1 MINKLITG
9 LILFLVLSCS
19 RAFSQETGDIFV
31 NSQPVGATVFLDGK
45 KLGTTP
51 LPVNKIPKGKHTLK
65 IILKDQQEV
74 IKEIDIVPGP
84 TKPIHIVFQE
94 REGGL
99 VITSSPAGAKV
110 FLDEVYVGKS
120 PVNLKLVLSGK
131 HTLNVT
137 MEGYDT
143 YSEKINIKS
152 GEIENIKVTLK
163 PEADENNPAENG
175 KLTIR
180 TLPPDADIYIDGNVT
195 GRSPLIALS
204 VTEGN
209 HIIKAIKSGYESK
222 TREIGIKKGEEK
234 EVKITLNKAKKSFP
248 FLYIITGIITI
259 LCILWLVKKVFIKTG
274 LHGKDKIVGNY
285 KITGKIAD
293 DSFFTIYRGVHCHTG
308 QEVTIKIPLP
318 YLAQDPVFIKY
329 FQEEMEI
336 WKGLNHPNI
345 VTVYDY
351 GSEKNLYIAM
361 ESVKSRRLDE
371 IIPKNSP
378 IDLKEAVDIIYQL
391 TLALSYGQA
400 KGVIHGDLKPSNIL
414 ITETD
419 HVKIDNYCICRDLY
433 GYSINSIG
441 VYKGQMQYMA
451 PEKLEKKSM
460 DFKTDLFSLGIIFY
474 RLLTGELP
482 FEGDTPNM
490 ILESHYYKKII
501 PVKTFNDSVPDRIQE
516 LILNMV
522 QIDPAQRHKSP
533 EQLMKLLKGIKDNL

>member
-1 MINKLITG
+1 MINKLLTG
-9 LILFLVLSCS
+9 LILFFILFCP
-19 RAFSQETGDIFV
+19 AFSQETGGIFV

-45 KLGTTP
+45 NVGTTP
-51 LPVNKIPKGKHTLK
+51 LPLYKIPEGKHTLK
-65 IILKDQQEV
+65 ITLKDQQEV

-84 TKPIHIVFQE
+84 TKTINIVFQE

-99 VITSSPAGAKV
+99 SVTSTPAGARV

-131 HTLNVT
+131 HTMNVT
-137 MEGYDT
+137 MEGYET
-143 YSEKINIKS
+143 YSETITIKS
-152 GEIENIKVTLK
+152 GEIKNININLK
-163 PEADENNPAENG
+163 AVSDVNNPGESG
-175 KLTIR
+175 RLTIR
-180 TLPPDADIYIDGNVT
+180 TLPPDADIYIDNNVT
-195 GRSPLIALS
+195 GRSPLVELPVAP
-204 VTEGN
+204 GN

-222 TREIGIKKGEEK
+222 TREIEIKKEEK
-234 EVKITLNKAKKSFP
+234 KEIKITLNKAKSSFP
-248 FLYIITGIITI
+248 LLYVITGIII
-259 LCILWLVKKVFIKTG
+259 IICIVLAKKVFIKTG
-274 LHGKDKIVGNY
+274 LQGKDKIVGNY
-285 KITGKIAD
+285 KITGKISD
-293 DSFFTIYRGVHCHTG
+293 DSFFTIYRGIHCHTG
-308 QEVTIKIPLP
+308 QEVIIKIPLP

-345 VTVYDY
+345 VSVYDY

-419 HVKIDNYCICRDLY
+419 HVKVDNYCICRDLY

-460 DFKTDLFSLGIIFY
+460 DFRSDLFSLGIIFY

-501 PVKTFNDSVPDRIQE
+501 PVKTFNESVPDRVQD

-522 QIDPAQRHKSP
+522 QIDPAQRQKTP
-533 EQLMKLLKGIKDNL
+533 EQLMKLLKGIKDNLS

>member
-1 MINKLITG
+1 LINKFITG
-9 LILFLVLSCS
+9 LILFFLLTCP
-19 RAFSQETGDIFV
+19 AFSMATGDIFV

-45 KLGTTP
+45 NVGTTP
-51 LPVNKIPKGKHTLK
+51 LPVYKIPQGKHTLK
-65 IILKDQQEV
+65 ITLKDQQEV
-74 IKEIDIVPGP
+74 IKEIEIKPGP
-84 TKPIHIVFQE
+84 TKTIHIVFQE

-99 VITSSPAGAKV
+99 SVTSTPSGAKV

-131 HTLNVT
+131 HTINVT
-137 MEGYDT
+137 MEGYET
-143 YSEKINIKS
+143 YSETITIKS
-152 GEIENIKVTLK
+152 GEIENININLK
-163 PEADENNPAENG
+163 PVSDGNNPAENG
-175 KLTIR
+175 RLTIR
-180 TLPPDADIYIDGNVT
+180 TLPPDADIYIDNNVT
-195 GRSPLIALS
+195 GRSPLVELS
-204 VTEGN
+204 VAPGN
-209 HIIKAIKSGYESK
+209 HMIKVIKSGYDTK
-222 TREIGIKKGEEK
+222 TREIEIKKGEKK
-234 EVKITLNKAKKSFP
+234 EVKITLNEAKKTFP
-248 FLYIITGIITI
+248 LLYIITGIII
-259 LCILWLVKKVFIKTG
+259 IVCIVMACKKIFIKTG

-285 KITGKIAD
+285 KITGKISE
-293 DSFFTIYRGVHCHTG
+293 DSFFTIYKGIHCHTG
-308 QEVTIKIPLP
+308 QEVIIKIPLP

-345 VTVYDY
+345 VNVYDY
-351 GSEKNLYIAM
+351 GSEKNLYIAL
-361 ESVKSRRLDE
+361 EFVKSRRLDE

-378 IDLKEAVDIIYQL
+378 IDLKEAIDIIYQL

-419 HVKIDNYCICRDLY
+419 HVKVDNYCICRDLY

-460 DFKTDLFSLGIIFY
+460 DFRSDLFSLGIIFY

-501 PVKTFNDSVPDRIQE
+501 PVKTFNESVPDRIQE

-522 QIDPAQRHKSP
+522 QIDPAQRQRSP